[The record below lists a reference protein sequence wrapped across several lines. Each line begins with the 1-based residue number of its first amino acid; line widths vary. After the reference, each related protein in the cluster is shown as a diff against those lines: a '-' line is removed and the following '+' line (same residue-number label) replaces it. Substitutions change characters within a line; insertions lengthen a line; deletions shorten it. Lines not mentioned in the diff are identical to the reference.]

1 MPRQHLFGGTGG
13 NAMTVRYER
22 ILVPVDGSARAEAVL
37 PHALA
42 LAHGFGATIEL
53 VRSYAVP
60 PALVAASAATALP
73 GTGPALNAEPYLA
86 AGRNEAEIYLEE
98 LEERLR
104 PEGVRIEHR
113 QLVGSAGES
122 IVAESQ
128 RSGSDMIA
136 MATHARAG
144 IGRLVLGSVA
154 DYVVHHATCPVLL
167 VRNEPSH

>member
-1 MPRQHLFGGTGG
+1 
-13 NAMTVRYER
+13 MTLRYER
-22 ILVPVDGSARAEAVL
+22 ILVPVDGSEGAEAVL
-37 PHALA
+37 PHALS
-42 LAHGFGATIEL
+42 LARKFGSTIEL

-60 PALVAASAATALP
+60 PSLVAASAATALP
-73 GTGPALNAEPYLA
+73 GTGPALNAEPYLE
-86 AGRNEAEIYLEE
+86 AGRTEAEVYLEE

-104 PEGVRIEHR
+104 PEGVPIEHR
-113 QLVGSAGES
+113 QLEGSAGES
-122 IVAESQ
+122 IVTESH

-167 VRNEPSH
+167 VRTESGQ